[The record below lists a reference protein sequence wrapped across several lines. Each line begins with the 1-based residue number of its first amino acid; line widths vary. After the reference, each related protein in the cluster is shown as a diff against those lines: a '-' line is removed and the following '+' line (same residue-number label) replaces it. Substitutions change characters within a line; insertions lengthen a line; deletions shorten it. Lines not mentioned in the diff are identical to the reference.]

1 MDNHRIDSMLFLY
14 ISSNDIFIH
23 EATNLQR
30 ELLCRFIVAA
40 QFVSFLLNRTKNGV
54 NGPSSLCSFWL
65 KAYYYSWNYLRIVAV
80 ATGVPVHGYVVQD
93 TYIYSARFLVQSLRK
108 VFASDE
114 LQETSNPLGR
124 NRERKKDLRAF
135 NDPFFQNDR
144 HPWMRSVPVSLI
156 LY

>member
-14 ISSNDIFIH
+14 INSNDIFIH

-30 ELLCRFIVAA
+30 KLLCRFIVAA
-40 QFVSFLLNRTKNGV
+40 QFVSFLLNRTKKSMGRHPYV
-54 NGPSSLCSFWL
+54 RFGSRLIIIVGIIS
-65 KAYYYSWNYLRIVAV
+65 RIVVV
-80 ATGVPVHGYVVQD
+80 ATGVPVHGYVVQN

-114 LQETSNPLGR
+114 SQETSNPLGR
-124 NRERKKDLRAF
+124 NRERKKDLWAF
-135 NDPFFQNDR
+135 NNPFFQNDR
-144 HPWMRSVPVSLI
+144 HPWMKSVPVSLI